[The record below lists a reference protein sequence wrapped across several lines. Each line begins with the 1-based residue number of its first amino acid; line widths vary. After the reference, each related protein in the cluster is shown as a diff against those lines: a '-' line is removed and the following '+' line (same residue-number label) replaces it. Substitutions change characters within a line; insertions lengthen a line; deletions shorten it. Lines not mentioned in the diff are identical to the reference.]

1 MRAARLRV
9 GSCPQCGALD
19 YGNAFCPTCHAANP
33 SSCMSIYGPA
43 NFLGTGKP
51 CPVCRPATKDRGTR
65 RVTCEACHGTG
76 RCSGCNGRGEREIYD
91 HG

>member
-9 GSCPQCGALD
+9 GSCSECGAHD

-33 SSCMSIYGPA
+33 SGCMSMYGPA
-43 NFLGTGKP
+43 NFLGMGQP
-51 CPVCRPATKDRGTR
+51 CPVCRPETEADRR
-65 RVTCEACHGTG
+65 RIVTCESCRGTG
-76 RCSGCNGRGEREIYD
+76 RCSSCDGLGRREIID